1 MSLPILDFVSPHWQR
16 WRYCTIQGQRIK
28 KLVRNC
34 CEEVLPIE
42 LNVELAHKDL
52 KRKWVATSLTTDG
65 CGPLICILQILG
77 IDTPADKFT
86 STAPGDLHSHSWS
99 NAFGPPRATP
109 KFCYLLVADFSI
121 FEICWWFPW
130 SNTCWTWGG
139 VLGVFG
145 ALSLQGCRWDH
156 VLKKKKH
163 WLSISDIEVSW
174 PQLLRYISRR
184 IWIKKY
190 SYPSTRKK
198 FGNFLA

>member
-1 MSLPILDFVSPHWQR
+1 MSLPILDTLEKMLALRISPLTAMKVVYYPRSTPQ
-16 WRYCTIQGQRIK
+16 

-109 KFCYLLVADFSI
+109 KFCFWLL
-121 FEICWWFPW
+121 
-130 SNTCWTWGG
+130 
-139 VLGVFG
+139 
-145 ALSLQGCRWDH
+145 
-156 VLKKKKH
+156 
-163 WLSISDIEVSW
+163 
-174 PQLLRYISRR
+174 ISRSR
-184 IWIKKY
+184 FSGDFHGKTHQTPVEPGAVFWG
-190 SYPSTRKK
+190 SSV
-198 FGNFLA
+198 L